1 MAKTGKRKVVNKSK
15 KVKRSQ
21 KKTKRVIRRGRN
33 TRKRG
38 GMLEFITDNWSVP
51 KDTIR
56 LLSLTRSNMKKEE
69 IKSLVK
75 FYLSYTGAHLL
86 KKSGF
91 YENIKPALKNAKKW
105 SADGTDIGDARN
117 PLNRANKYVL
127 ENFDIATDGKVR
139 PKSTVTSVTAS
150 VLDKKTVEEKK
161 NYPKTDDKETD
172 KETDQGSEESEG
184 NYDEETDQ
192 GSDEKE
198 MNEVISGSV
207 IKYN

>member
-56 LLSLTRSNMKKEE
+56 LLSLNRSNMKREE
-69 IKSLVK
+69 IKSLVN

-91 YENIKPALKNAKKW
+91 YENIKPALKNAEKW
-105 SADGTDIGDARN
+105 SANGTDIGDARN

-150 VLDKKTVEEKK
+150 VLDKKTVEEEKS
-161 NYPKTDDKETD
+161 YSKTDDKKTYQGSDE
-172 KETDQGSEESEG
+172 ETDQGSEETDQGS
-184 NYDEETDQ
+184 EETDQ
-192 GSDEKE
+192 GSDEGIIKE
-198 MNEVISGSV
+198 SDE
-207 IKYN
+207 

>member
-56 LLSLTRSNMKKEE
+56 LLSLNRSNMKREE
-69 IKSLVK
+69 IKSLVN

-91 YENIKPALKNAKKW
+91 YENIKPALKNAEKW
-105 SADGTDIGDARN
+105 SANGTDIGDARN

-150 VLDKKTVEEKK
+150 VLDKKTVEEEKS
-161 NYPKTDDKETD
+161 YSKTDDKKTYQGSDE
-172 KETDQGSEESEG
+172 ETDQGS
-184 NYDEETDQ
+184 EETDQ
-192 GSDEKE
+192 GSDEGIIKE
-198 MNEVISGSV
+198 SDE
-207 IKYN
+207 